1 VRPSFVLGG
10 RGMEVVYDEAMLREY
25 VEKAV
30 GVTPDRP
37 LLIDRFLQE
46 ALECEADALADGA
59 EVFVPSVMEHI
70 ELAGIHSGDSAC
82 VIPPVTIPERHLRTI
97 TEYTRRIAREL
108 KVVGLMNMQYA
119 IEQDKVYVLEANPRA
134 SRTVPLVSKVCG
146 LSMARA
152 ATELMLGRTLKSL
165 NLAARPVRH
174 FGVKESVFPFDKY
187 PEVDPVLGP
196 EMRSTGEVLGMAD
209 DFGTAFFKAEEAASP
224 ALPRDGAVLMSLID
238 KTPAALEVGRAFAAM
253 GFRIT
258 ATEGTR
264 AFLAANGVAC
274 ERINKLLEG
283 RPNIADGIMNREIQ
297 LVINTPAGK
306 RSVTDDSYIR
316 KTAIK
321 YKVPY
326 ITTLAAARAA
336 ARGIEAARAHG
347 QGGVKPLQ
355 AYHAELR

>member
-1 VRPSFVLGG
+1 
-10 RGMEVVYDEAMLREY
+10 
-25 VEKAV
+25 
-30 GVTPDRP
+30 
-37 LLIDRFLQE
+37 
-46 ALECEADALADGA
+46 
-59 EVFVPSVMEHI
+59 
-70 ELAGIHSGDSAC
+70 
-82 VIPPVTIPERHLRTI
+82 
-97 TEYTRRIAREL
+97 
-108 KVVGLMNMQYA
+108 
-119 IEQDKVYVLEANPRA
+119 
-134 SRTVPLVSKVCG
+134 
-146 LSMARA
+146 
-152 ATELMLGRTLKSL
+152 
-165 NLAARPVRH
+165 
-174 FGVKESVFPFDKY
+174 
-187 PEVDPVLGP
+187 
-196 EMRSTGEVLGMAD
+196 
-209 DFGTAFFKAEEAASP
+209 
-224 ALPRDGAVLMSLID
+224 MSLID

-258 ATEGTR
+258 ATEGTQ